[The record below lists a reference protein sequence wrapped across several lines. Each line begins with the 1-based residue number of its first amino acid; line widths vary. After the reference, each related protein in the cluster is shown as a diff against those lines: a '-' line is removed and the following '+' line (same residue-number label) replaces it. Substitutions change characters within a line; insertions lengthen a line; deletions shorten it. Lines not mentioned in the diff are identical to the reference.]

1 LRKGKK
7 DKSGWAFTG
16 DAGEV
21 SLAVLIVVEE
31 VSHNLGQ
38 HLTVVGDEALPGAT
52 DTFAGA
58 QGLGWKVVENGE
70 KEIICEAGHCVPL
83 VRGASISKSL

>member
-1 LRKGKK
+1 V
-7 DKSGWAFTG
+7 FTG

-21 SLAVLIVVEE
+21 SLAVLSVIEE
-31 VSHNLGQ
+31 ASHSLGQ
-38 HLTVVGDEALPGAT
+38 HLMVVGDEVLPGAI

-58 QGLGWKVVENGE
+58 QGAAQEVVENVE

-83 VRGASISKSL
+83 VGGLLQFE